1 MVKDKLISMMTK
13 NAVQPY
19 IKTWVKSHVLQGKY
33 TISMLLKLCSLLS
46 KYCVSACVCVYVF
59 FSLNTNLCE
68 TSPSPRKT
76 YSKYTVEGTFS
87 FL

>member
-59 FSLNTNLCE
+59 FFT
-68 TSPSPRKT
+68 
-76 YSKYTVEGTFS
+76 KYKFV
-87 FL
+87 